1 MTQVASTGLVAS
13 DEITLVID
21 LELTKPVE
29 VAAPAEAEEAS
40 A

>member
-1 MTQVASTGLVAS
+1 MVLAGGGLVAG
-13 DEITLVID
+13 DEITLAID

-29 VAAPAEAEEAS
+29 AVVPAQAGGTS

>member
-1 MTQVASTGLVAS
+1 MVLAGGGVVAG
-13 DEITLVID
+13 DEITISID

-29 VAAPAEAEEAS
+29 EAILAKGGETS

>member
-1 MTQVASTGLVAS
+1 MVLAGGGLVAS
-13 DEITLVID
+13 DEITLAID

-29 VAAPAEAEEAS
+29 MTAPVQAEVS